1 MKNFGSRALSAFVP
15 VNFHTGMARKI
26 NAGAA
31 DAKQR
36 WLTRGVVGI
45 GLASLFADW
54 GHEIATALLPL
65 LLAGFG
71 APAFALGVIEG
82 VADGLSSFAKLAGGW
97 IADRPAWRKP
107 VAVLGYLV
115 TGLGTAAFG
124 LATAWPQV
132 LVARAI
138 SWTGRGVRGP
148 SRDVLL
154 ADSVAPSQTGRAFG
168 FERTM
173 DTVGA
178 ILGPLCAMWLLVHAG
193 MRSAMYWTVVPGAL
207 AALSFAILVPS
218 PRQIASHVAK
228 PFWTSL
234 ATLPPEFR
242 KFLISVAL
250 FGLGDFAHSM
260 LILRVV
266 QLLAPGHGAL
276 RAGAI
281 GLTLYTLHN
290 VTYAGASYP
299 AGALADRVSARFGR
313 RGILAVGY
321 LLAAAT
327 CAGFIAL
334 PQTNPRISALV
345 GLLCLAGLYVAIQD
359 TLEKAVA
366 ADLLPRDSRAMG
378 YGVLATVNGIGD
390 FVSSMAVG
398 VLWSKVSPDAGF
410 AYAGVLTAL
419 GGILLFVTSSA
430 RRAKRTH

>member
-1 MKNFGSRALSAFVP
+1 MAINESNSSASS
-15 VNFHTGMARKI
+15 
-26 NAGAA
+26 
-31 DAKQR
+31 QSR
-36 WLTRGVVGI
+36 WLTRGVLGI

-54 GHEIATALLPL
+54 GHEIATSLLPL

-107 VAVLGYLV
+107 TAVLGYFV

-124 LATAWPQV
+124 FATAWPEI
-132 LVARAI
+132 LAARAI

-154 ADSVAPSQTGRAFG
+154 ADAVAPSQTGRAFG

-178 ILGPLCAMWLLVHAG
+178 ILGPLCAMWLLAHVG
-193 MRSAMYWTVVPGAL
+193 IRSAMYWTVVPGI
-207 AALSFAILVPS
+207 AAAMCFAMLVPAA
-218 PRQIASHVAK
+218 RDIASHSAK

-250 FGLGDFAHSM
+250 FGLGDFAHSL

-266 QLLAPGHGAL
+266 QLLTPGHGAI

-281 GLTLYTLHN
+281 AVTLYTLHN
-290 VTYAGASYP
+290 VIYAGASYP
-299 AGALADRVSARFGR
+299 AGAIADRVGSRFAVRFGR
-313 RGILAVGY
+313 RGILAIGY
-321 LLAAAT
+321 LLAAAM

-334 PQTNPRISALV
+334 PQNNPHIGALV
-345 GLLCLAGLYVAIQD
+345 ALLALAGLYVAIQD

-378 YGVLATVNGIGD
+378 FGVLATVNAIGD

-398 VLWSKVSPDAGF
+398 FLWSKVSPDAGF
-410 AYAGVLTAL
+410 AYAGILMAL
-419 GGILLFVTSSA
+419 GGALLFVTTRA
-430 RRAKRTH
+430 RRVV